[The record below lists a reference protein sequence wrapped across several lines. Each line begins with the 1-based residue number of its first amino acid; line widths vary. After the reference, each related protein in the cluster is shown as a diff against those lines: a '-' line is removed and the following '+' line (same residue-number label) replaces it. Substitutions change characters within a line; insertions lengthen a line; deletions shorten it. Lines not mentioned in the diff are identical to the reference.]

1 MWISDGSKPMRRSE
15 EMVRESKVLKSE
27 GAFMQGQDAKMCT
40 SSLGYE
46 TSRHPMNS
54 MSNFIVVWKNAGHMP
69 AEAYRYGGG
78 YFPGHCKGFGRF
90 SLVRV
95 GFGWLIVAWECG
107 YTTKVV
113 DWLLVMFAPF
123 DWVVKLLT
131 SGSSF
136 LLGFFGWWSNNV
148 EHLYK
153 CSKPL
158 DSLDL
163 QLV

>member
-1 MWISDGSKPMRRSE
+1 
-15 EMVRESKVLKSE
+15 
-27 GAFMQGQDAKMCT
+27 MQGQDAKMYT

-54 MSNFIVVWKNAGHMP
+54 MSNFIVVWLCRSHA
-69 AEAYRYGGG
+69 AEAYRYDGG

-107 YTTKVV
+107 YPTKVV

-136 LLGFFGWWSNNV
+136 LLGFFG
-148 EHLYK
+148 
-153 CSKPL
+153 
-158 DSLDL
+158 
-163 QLV
+163 